1 MRAEKTVAIRPT
13 ASETRPPT
21 SVRARMS
28 RPLRSVPNQCSGDG
42 GLLACARF
50 CFSASASLP
59 TMARM
64 IRIAMTITPTTAIRC
79 LANRRRVR
87 TIGRSTGRP
96 TKVAVP
102 GTAWGWVWVVVAIS
116 CTGPVGRR
124 RRT

>member
-1 MRAEKTVAIRPT
+1 MKAEKTVAIRPT
-13 ASETRPPT
+13 ASDTRPPT

-28 RPLRSVPNQCSGDG
+28 RPLRSVPHQCSGEG
-42 GLLACARF
+42 GLLACPRF

-64 IRIAMTITPTTAIRC
+64 IRIAITITPMTAIRC
-79 LANRRRVR
+79 LANRRSVR
-87 TIGRSTGRP
+87 MSGRSTGRP
-96 TKVAVP
+96 TKVDVP

-116 CTGPVGRR
+116 CSEPVGRR